1 MLYETCKYCHLKSAA
16 AETLDSA
23 ELKELEH
30 SCFQTQF
37 AKGDLI
43 FKQDALSSN
52 VIFIREGLVKIHKK
66 GPEREQIIKINK
78 GPTFLGIPTTFGDI
92 VNHYSA
98 TAITTVDVCFISNET
113 FRQFIYS
120 NGKFAYEILSDLC
133 KCQLHTHNY
142 CINHLQK
149 QGPGR
154 LADALL
160 YLSNEIY
167 NDNSFLLPLTRHE
180 LGDLACCSRESV
192 SRLLNEF
199 KKDNIIQLEGK
210 KISILNKEL
219 LAQISKKG

>member
-1 MLYETCKYCHLKSAA
+1 MLYEICKYCHLKSAA
-16 AETLDSA
+16 AETLDSD
-23 ELKELEH
+23 ELKELER

-52 VIFIREGLVKIHKK
+52 VIFIREGLVKIHIK

-92 VNHYSA
+92 INHYSA
-98 TAITTVDVCFISNET
+98 TAITIVDVCFISNET
-113 FRQFIYS
+113 FQQFIYS
-120 NGKFAYEILSDLC
+120 NGKFAYEILHDLC
-133 KCQLHTHNY
+133 KCQLHTYNY

-160 YLSNEIY
+160 YLANEIF
-167 NDNSFLLPLTRHE
+167 NDNNFLLPMTRHE

-210 KISILNKEL
+210 KITILNKEL
-219 LAQISKKG
+219 LSQISHRG